1 MGAVKTVLLMI
12 VSAIMGIVIFVI
24 GLVVWLNYRLNT
36 GGTLPSISWSTGGG
50 PRERSETTVAA
61 PPDIKQRF
69 LGVYGTY
76 SNGFSADRNKVLAA
90 GPGAISGTV
99 MEDDKPASGLKLRLA
114 LNGAVMSQWSEV
126 DAEGRYAIA
135 VPYGTYRIDGYDLDG
150 RTANAV
156 LGGKTDGPG
165 NSPYGD
171 GDTFT
176 VAEGRA
182 GHGPDLQY
190 VDPIV
195 KIGPKGTVS
204 ASKPVVLEWRP
215 YPKAASYRL
224 QLTGRPSE
232 RDFSNQVQAYK
243 WPDRP
248 VVTGTSFNLTEH
260 GIKLK
265 TGYVYTVDITALD
278 AGGKTLVDSSSHLRP
293 DFQVT
298 E

>member
-1 MGAVKTVLLMI
+1 MSAVKTVLLMI
-12 VSAIMGIVIFVI
+12 ASAIVGIVIFVV
-24 GLVVWLNYRLNT
+24 GVLGWLSYRLNT
-36 GGTLPSISWSTGGG
+36 GEGLPSISWSAGGRPVG
-50 PRERSETTVAA
+50 RGETTVAV

-76 SNGFSADRNKVLAA
+76 SGGFSADRNKVLAA
-90 GPGAISGTV
+90 GPGAIKGTV
-99 MEDDKPASGLKLRLA
+99 REDDKPATGLKLRLA
-114 LNGAVMSQWSEV
+114 LNGSVMSQWSEV

-135 VPYGTYRIDGYDLDG
+135 VPYGAYRIDGYDLDG

-156 LGGKTDGPG
+156 LGGKTDGPE
-165 NSPYGD
+165 NSLYGD
-171 GDTFT
+171 ADTFT

-182 GHGPDLQY
+182 GHGPDLRY
-190 VDPIV
+190 VDPVV

-232 RDFSNQVQAYK
+232 RDFSNQVQAFE
-243 WPDRP
+243 WRDRP
-248 VVTGTSFNLTEH
+248 VVSGTSFDLAAH
-260 GIKLK
+260 GVKLK
-265 TGYVYTVDITALD
+265 TGYVYTVEITALD
-278 AGGKTLVDSSSHLRP
+278 AGGKALVESSSRLRS